1 MKTLPYIRHS
11 LMICAVLATGQL
23 HAAAPVIDCRKPP
36 AGSMEA
42 LVCGDAELMALDRVM
57 ATVYAAAVKKA
68 GRERPPLLKAEQ
80 RGWIKGRNDCWKSDD
95 KRACVVDSYRRR
107 IVELQARYRL
117 VTASAPVRYVCNGN
131 PADEV
136 VATYFQTDPPSLIAE
151 RGDSSS
157 LMYQAPSASGAR
169 YLGRNELLWEHQ
181 GKATIRWGYQAPEM
195 PCVVADESGRQATT
209 LAGTRWRLRAMQ
221 SMDDRQGVTRVADPQ
236 RYTLEFSPDGRAAL
250 RLDCNRATG
259 SWKATAAT
267 AAAGSLEFGAL
278 ATTRALCAPGSLDQ
292 ALARQL
298 PYVRSYLLRD
308 GKLYLSL
315 LADGG
320 ILEWERAE

>member
-1 MKTLPYIRHS
+1 
-11 LMICAVLATGQL
+11 MIGAMLATGL
-23 HAAAPVIDCRKPP
+23 SLAAAPAIDCRKPP
-36 AGSMEA
+36 AGSMET

-117 VTASAPVRYVCNGN
+117 VAASAPVRYVCNGN

-157 LMYQAPSASGAR
+157 LMYQAPSASGTR

-195 PCVVADESGRQATT
+195 PCVIADE
-209 LAGTRWRLRAMQ
+209 
-221 SMDDRQGVTRVADPQ
+221 P
-236 RYTLEFSPDGRAAL
+236 
-250 RLDCNRATG
+250 G
-259 SWKATAAT
+259 SWKATANIAAT
-267 AAAGSLEFGAL
+267 AAMATTATTGTLEFGAP
-278 ATTRALCAPGSLDQ
+278 ATTRARCPPGSLDQ

-308 GKLYLSL
+308 GKLYMSL
-315 LADGG
+315 IADGG
-320 ILEWERAE
+320 ILEWGREE